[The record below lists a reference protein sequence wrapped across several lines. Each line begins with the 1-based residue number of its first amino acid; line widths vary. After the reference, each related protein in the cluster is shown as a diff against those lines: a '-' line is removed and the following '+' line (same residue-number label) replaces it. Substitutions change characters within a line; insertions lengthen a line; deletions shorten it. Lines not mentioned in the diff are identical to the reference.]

1 MSRPSFETFRLLA
14 FVVSL
19 PLLGSQQAGAAPITF
34 TTHGIVTNVSPN
46 ILSQFFRVGDPYSAS
61 YTFESE
67 TVGIPV
73 PGGKDYPAL
82 ISASFSIGGYTGSLN
97 PARSG
102 ISVRNNLPSIGSSI
116 DSYVVDSID
125 VEGPPV
131 STIVGPAGPTNM
143 DLISLVGFPSALS
156 SDALPLTPPDLSAFF
171 QNGWHLIFETFDL
184 PFTQVNGNISS
195 LELLLP
201 VPEPGTLLLTSVGL
215 AAVLI
220 AARRRR

>member
-102 ISVRNNLPSIGSSI
+102 ISVRNNLLSI
-116 DSYVVDSID
+116 DSYVVDSTD
-125 VEGPPV
+125 VEAPPV

-143 DLISLVGFPSALS
+143 DLISLVGFPGALS

-195 LELLLP
+195 LELLQP
-201 VPEPGTLLLTSVGL
+201 VPEPRTLLLTSVGL

-220 AARRRR
+220 ATRRRR